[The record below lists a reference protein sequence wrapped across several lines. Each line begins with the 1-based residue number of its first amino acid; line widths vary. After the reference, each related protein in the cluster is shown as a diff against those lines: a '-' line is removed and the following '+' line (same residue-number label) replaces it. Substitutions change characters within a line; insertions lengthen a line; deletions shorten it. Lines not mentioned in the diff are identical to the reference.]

1 MLRVSLPYLNFIC
14 EPTLFFSFFKKKK
27 KKKDILLRQPY
38 DIHVHINESIKKQ
51 HLPSNFQTETL
62 STQLFLF
69 GPSSSVLDTK
79 TRGPGFIYYWVH
91 CIVLRLKQIGML
103 VDIQKNLAPS
113 LHDKH
118 FDWGV

>member
-1 MLRVSLPYLNFIC
+1 MIHMFI
-14 EPTLFFSFFKKKK
+14 LMKV
-27 KKKDILLRQPY
+27 L
-38 DIHVHINESIKKQ
+38 KKQ

-79 TRGPGFIYYWVH
+79 TRGRGFNYYWVH
-91 CIVLRLKQIGML
+91 CIVLCLKQIGML
-103 VDIQKNLAPS
+103 VDTQKNLAPS